1 MELAHFPPRQPHDI
15 ALPWLIAMKGHPAT
29 GKSAVAHALAQRL
42 HIPLLDKDDVKDAT
56 PRSARRQRPGV
67 CGDVADRRDTTGAG
81 AAASLSSRRFLTRR
95 DMHVRARLQQDNV
108 QIFWSLK
115 QFLPKPSGDAGLD
128 ARVPGYATHKI
139 SGWEAMQA
147 MLRRYDGCWQYPIA
161 AEHHLVIDT
170 AQPIAASVQSIIARM
185 ERA

>member
-42 HIPLLDKDDVKDAT
+42 HIPLLDKDDVKDVILDLPGANDLAYAVMWQIAET
-56 PRSARRQRPGV
+56 QLALGLSVIAVSPLSYPSGYACACEIAARQRANFLV
-67 CGDVADRRDTTGAG
+67 VETVLAEIVWRR
-81 AAASLSSRRFLTRR
+81 R
-95 DMHVRARLQQDNV
+95 
-108 QIFWSLK
+108 
-115 QFLPKPSGDAGLD
+115 LD
-128 ARVPGYATHKI
+128 ARVPGYSTHKI